1 MANPRTRARI
11 EARIKERVAH
21 CVEFELND
29 PRAAFV
35 TITKVEISTDLA
47 TARVFYSVFGTE
59 GERSRVAHMLESATG
74 FVRTRVA
81 KVLRVRR
88 VPRVLWVYDDTVEY
102 QAKMDAAIRGAIEGD
117 RNINPDAHPG
127 LQVTE
132 EDAEEDEL
140 DREYLDFLDAQE
152 EEGDSTTA

>member
-21 CVEFELND
+21 CVEFELSD

-35 TITKVEISTDLA
+35 TITKVEVSTDLA
-47 TARVFYSVFGTE
+47 TARIYYSVFGTE

-88 VPRVLWVYDDTVEY
+88 VPRVLWVYDDTIEF
-102 QAKMDAAIRGAIEGD
+102 QAKMDATIQGALDRD

-132 EDAEEDEL
+132 EDAEADEV
-140 DREYLDFLDAQE
+140 DREYEDFLDAQDE
-152 EEGDSTTA
+152 QSD